1 VLRPFGPD
9 DFESPRTAASP
20 PTSASPTRGTGARA
34 APWRSIAS
42 PWYSCG
48 PRDPRRQR
56 IGIVPAPPRPQR
68 TFGALTWLACAVS
81 SLLFVAP
88 RTVDGQE
95 AARTDSTARAAP
107 QTVGTTAYFYR
118 NRPGSDQYLGPLDV
132 LLNKGF
138 NLAQAENR
146 DRRIFR
152 ARYGVRHVR
161 NSLLHPFASI
171 GNTGGWSNFLQEQI
185 LPVEAAKWIRSGFDW
200 DAADNMTWYPNYFG
214 HFVEGGITSRGLAE
228 KLRAQGVPAAG
239 VVAGATT
246 MAAAMLNEM
255 YTHPDLVEGT
265 GGTVADLYVFDL
277 GGVILFSLDPV
288 ARFFSETLHAAVW
301 PSQAS
306 LTLPDLELA
315 NNANNLVFKIP
326 IPWVDRASLF
336 VRTAVGS
343 HVGPTLHFDGG
354 YDLSVGIGADT
365 SRQNIDPLTGGETV
379 DLRLSSSVYLD
390 RDGSVLAA
398 LYVSAVDHRLIALN
412 VFPGVLHR
420 DFGGWI
426 NVSQDGALAFGLTHR
441 LALGLGL
448 GAGFGG

>member
-1 VLRPFGPD
+1 MLAALVLGAPGGTEGQQASRPD
-9 DFESPRTAASP
+9 SLDLAVAQAVTRAS
-20 PTSASPTRGTGARA
+20 
-34 APWRSIAS
+34 
-42 PWYSCG
+42 
-48 PRDPRRQR
+48 
-56 IGIVPAPPRPQR
+56 
-68 TFGALTWLACAVS
+68 
-81 SLLFVAP
+81 
-88 RTVDGQE
+88 
-95 AARTDSTARAAP
+95 
-107 QTVGTTAYFYR
+107 YFYR
-118 NRPGSDQYLGPLDV
+118 NRPGSDQYMGPFDV

-152 ARYGVRHVR
+152 ARYGTRHVR
-161 NSLLHPFASI
+161 HALLHPFASI
-171 GNTGGWSNFLQEQI
+171 DNTGGWGNFLEEQI
-185 LPVEAAKWIRSGFDW
+185 LPVEAVKWIRSGFDW

-228 KLRAQGVPAAG
+228 KLRAQGVPKAS

-246 MAAAMLNEM
+246 MTAAVLNEM
-255 YTHPDLVEGT
+255 YTHPDLAEGT

-277 GGVILFSLDPV
+277 GGVIVFSLDPV

-306 LTLPDLELA
+306 LSLPELELA

-326 IPWVDRASLF
+326 IPWVDRASIF

-354 YDLSVGIGADT
+354 YDLSIGFGADT
-365 SRQNIDPLTGGETV
+365 SRQNIDPETGRETV

-412 VFPGVLHR
+412 VYPGVLHR
-420 DFGGWI
+420 DFGGWV
-426 NVSQDGALAFGLTHR
+426 NVSQNGAFAFGITHR
-441 LALGLGL
+441 LALGLGV